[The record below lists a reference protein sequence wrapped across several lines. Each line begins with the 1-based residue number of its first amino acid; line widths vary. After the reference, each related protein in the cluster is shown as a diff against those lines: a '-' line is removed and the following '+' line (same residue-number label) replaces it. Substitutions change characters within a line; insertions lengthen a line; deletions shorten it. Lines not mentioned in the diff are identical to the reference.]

1 MSAILA
7 GPDADDLAAHLREQ
21 DVDVTVI
28 EDVATRP
35 ELEEAGVHEADLF
48 VLTDVGQATAIP
60 IAKDLND
67 EIRAVVY
74 DRHSL
79 PEFVS
84 GQTDL
89 AVDPELLGPDAV
101 AEELA
106 AD

>member
-1 MSAILA
+1 MNGILA
-7 GPDADDLAAHLREQ
+7 GPDADDLATHLREQ
-21 DVDVTVI
+21 GVDVTVI
-28 EDVATRP
+28 EGVATRP
-35 ELEEAGVHEADLF
+35 KLEEAGVHEADIF
-48 VLTDVGQATAIP
+48 VLTDIGQATAIP
-60 IAKDLND
+60 IVKDLND
-67 EIRAVVY
+67 AVRAVVY

-79 PEFVS
+79 PEFVA